1 MFSVE
6 WFLSRFDLLEKH
18 GCTTELASRLTYA
31 YDKVILPSYWRT
43 KVGTRVL
50 ILWLLM
56 RFSRWT
62 QWWTTGVELG
72 EEEWRP
78 PTQIG
83 QDELEAT
90 SGSSVLGLYLH
101 HSIHAEHIS
110 DTNIQ
115 KGANHALMCRN
126 DFKIKGWGWTS
137 SLARLSEIS
146 NCTKMSK
153 YLLYRFFKTPDSV
166 MLSIP
171 RYPFCDYLSF
181 SPAFIDFSRISV
193 LSNCHGH
200 HLMTSFECAQPRNIL
215 NTF

>member
-1 MFSVE
+1 MWVE
-6 WFLSRFDLLEKH
+6 CCQILTTSIFFKGSICWKNMDAPLWACQQTDLCLWQGDLISFQHGFLIA
-18 GCTTELASRLTYA
+18 G
-31 YDKVILPSYWRT
+31 
-43 KVGTRVL
+43 
-50 ILWLLM
+50 LLM
-56 RFSRWT
+56 YCFRWT

-72 EEEWRP
+72 EVEWRP

-83 QDELEAT
+83 QDEPEAT

-146 NCTKMSK
+146 NCTKMS
-153 YLLYRFFKTPDSV
+153 
-166 MLSIP
+166 
-171 RYPFCDYLSF
+171 
-181 SPAFIDFSRISV
+181 
-193 LSNCHGH
+193 
-200 HLMTSFECAQPRNIL
+200 
-215 NTF
+215 